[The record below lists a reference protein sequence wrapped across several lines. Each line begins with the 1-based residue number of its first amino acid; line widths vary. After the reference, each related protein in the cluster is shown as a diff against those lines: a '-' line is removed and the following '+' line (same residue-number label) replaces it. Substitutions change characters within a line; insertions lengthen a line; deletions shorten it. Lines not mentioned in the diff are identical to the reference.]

1 MPIPKQPDYDIVVI
15 GGGLVGSALA
25 CALGDSNKSIL
36 VLESGSAQIDIPSNY
51 DLRVSAIT
59 HASANFFEAVGAWD
73 DMRKARMGE
82 IREMQVWDEGGS
94 GSLHLDAADTAEPCF
109 AYIIENSVI
118 RTALYQRLQ
127 QLSNIRYLENA
138 TAELVSIEDDRII
151 LESGGDRISTQL
163 LVGADGARSV
173 VREWAQIET
182 SGWSFAQTAIVA
194 TIKSEISHE
203 HTAFQRFLKTGP
215 LAFLP
220 LDDTHTSS
228 IVWSAD
234 TQRARELLALSDD
247 GFISE
252 LETAFEYRLGKLEL
266 NSQRAAF
273 PLSLMHVEHT
283 IAHRTALIGD
293 AAHRV
298 HPLAGQGLNLGLAD
312 VAALAEVL
320 TSNGADVGA
329 WKVLRQYERWRS
341 GDTRLMVKLMDLFK
355 RTYGTQQPVI
365 QGLRNFGMDLVNS
378 NSVIKQLITDFA
390 SGEKGDSPTLLRRHV

>member
-1 MPIPKQPDYDIVVI
+1 MPIPKQPDYDIVII

-25 CALGDSNKSIL
+25 CALGDSNKSVL
-36 VLESGSAQIDIPSNY
+36 VLESGSAQIDIPGTY

-73 DMRKARMGE
+73 SMRKARMGE

-94 GSLHLDAADTAEPCF
+94 GSLHLDAADTAESCL

-138 TAELVSIEDDRII
+138 TTKLVSIEDDWII
-151 LESGGDRISTQL
+151 LESGGNRISTRL

-194 TIKSEISHE
+194 TIKSELPHG
-203 HTAFQRFLKTGP
+203 HTAFQRFLQTGP

-220 LDDTHTSS
+220 LDDIHTSS

-234 TQRARELLALSDD
+234 TERARELLALSDD
-247 GFISE
+247 DFISE
-252 LETAFEYRLGKLEL
+252 LEMAFESRLGKLEL

-283 IAHRTALIGD
+283 IAHRIALIGD

-320 TSNGADVGA
+320 TSQGADVGA
-329 WKVLRQYERWRS
+329 RRVLRQYERWRS

>member
-1 MPIPKQPDYDIVVI
+1 MPIPKQPDYDIVII

-94 GSLHLDAADTAEPCF
+94 GSLHLDAADTAEPCL
-109 AYIIENSVI
+109 AYIIENSVT

-138 TAELVSIEDDRII
+138 TTKLVSVEDDRII
-151 LESGGDRISTQL
+151 LESGGNRISTRL

-194 TIKSEISHE
+194 TIKSELPHE
-203 HTAFQRFLKTGP
+203 HTAFQRFLQTGP

-220 LDDTHTSS
+220 LDDMHTSS

-234 TQRARELLALSDD
+234 TERARELLALSDD
-247 GFISE
+247 DFISE
-252 LETAFEYRLGKLEL
+252 LEMAFESRLGKLEL

-283 IAHRTALIGD
+283 IAHRIALIGD

-378 NSVIKQLITDFA
+378 NSVVRKLITDFA
-390 SGEKGDSPTLLRRHV
+390 SGGKTDSPALLRRHG